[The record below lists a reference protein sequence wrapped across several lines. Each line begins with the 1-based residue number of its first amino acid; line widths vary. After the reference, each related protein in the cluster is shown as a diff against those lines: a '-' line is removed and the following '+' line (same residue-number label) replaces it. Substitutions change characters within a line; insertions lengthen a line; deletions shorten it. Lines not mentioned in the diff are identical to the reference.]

1 MDKLENIREAAI
13 QFADKISQEFDVER
27 LILFGSRVRG
37 NYQPDSYADVAVI
50 LHQFPGDYM
59 EIKFELCFIAYDL
72 LAETGVRFQPIPI
85 SQADWKRPEQHANPS
100 LLEHIALEGITLW
113 HSS

>member
-1 MDKLENIREAAI
+1 MDKLDNIREAAM

-27 LILFGSRVRG
+27 LILFGSRAHG

-59 EIKFELCFIAYDL
+59 EIKFELCFFAYDL
-72 LAETGVRFQPIPI
+72 LVETGVRFQPIPI
-85 SQADWKRPEQHANPS
+85 SAADWKDPGGHANPD
-100 LLEHIALEGITLW
+100 LLEHIALEGIMLW
-113 HSS
+113 HS